1 MKYGTMIASAIGAWV
16 VGLLIDANIGFE
28 PVGVLELRLLL
39 PMLAIGLCILKAIKD
54 SGKKE

>member
-1 MKYGTMIASAIGAWV
+1 MKYGAMIAAAIGAWV

-28 PVGVLELRLLL
+28 PLGVLELRLLL

-54 SGKKE
+54 GGKKE